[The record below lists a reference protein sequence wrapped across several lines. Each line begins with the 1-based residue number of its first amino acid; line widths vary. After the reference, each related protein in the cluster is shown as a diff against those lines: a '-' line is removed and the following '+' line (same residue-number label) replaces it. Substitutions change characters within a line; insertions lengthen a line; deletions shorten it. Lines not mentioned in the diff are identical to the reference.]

1 MFIYVFLSIST
12 YHFPMLYSLSQIN
25 KRRKTSFNYFFLIAI
40 TNFEVYL
47 NLNIYMYKWEVFKK
61 KMKMSDGQ
69 STILNYVYSAF
80 YKNHFMES
88 LGFFYEKFRF

>member
-40 TNFEVYL
+40 TNFKVYL
-47 NLNIYMYKWEVFKK
+47 NLNIYMYKWEVFLKK
-61 KMKMSDGQ
+61 WKCRMVKVQFWTMCIALFIK
-69 STILNYVYSAF
+69 TILWKA
-80 YKNHFMES
+80 
-88 LGFFYEKFRF
+88 